1 MKNVP
6 GVWTREVEMWPS
18 ETAVLASGVVV
29 DVPPEAEMVAC
40 PAGGGGR
47 VRPRKRGKTLG

>member
-29 DVPPEAEMVAC
+29 DVPQEAEMVAC
-40 PAGGGGR
+40 PAGEGGR
-47 VRPRKRGKTLG
+47 VRPRTREKNLG